1 MPVIRPLIVPLVC
14 LALAGCAPD
23 SGVRDWMDS
32 YVAEV
37 AGALELSSPEL
48 SVVEPVAQIPRRR
61 ERVLHMPDL
70 DMGMLDFL
78 SLYGCELQYVV
89 GERNSIMG
97 RVMQPLNQLRYEARF
112 IRAARDCLPEAD
124 REGVKEELE
133 EAIKSKSKTLS
144 VAVWNA
150 TWGVEEIE
158 KLFTLSQG
166 YYPRDGGEALV
177 AQLAADVGQLN
188 QTVAG
193 LLAGN
198 SAEPLDYVGE
208 VHQRWQAEHRAGQ
221 LLNSARLLATRL
233 DDATALLVE
242 RIETDPMCPE
252 SGAGGPSGALKETY
266 RNSYTGS
273 VKTYLGSV
281 EQTRKALIKPL
292 EKLAAQQFDTMPDV
306 FREWYRGHLASDNTQ
321 SLWQQLDRAIEAHE
335 RRWQQLLGQCGV
347 AAES

>member
-1 MPVIRPLIVPLVC
+1 MPERRTLVAPLFC
-14 LALAGCAPD
+14 LTLAGCAPD
-23 SGVRDWMDS
+23 SGVRGWMDE
-32 YVAEV
+32 YVAEL
-37 AGALELSSPEL
+37 AGALELSPEL
-48 SVVEPVAQIPRRR
+48 SRIDSVAQIPRRR
-61 ERVLHMPDL
+61 ERVLNLPDL

-97 RVMQPLNQLRYEARF
+97 RVMQPLNQLRYETRF
-112 IRAARDCLPEAD
+112 IRAAQDCLPEAE

-133 EAIKSKSKTLS
+133 GAIESKSETLA

-166 YYPRDGGEALV
+166 YYPREGGATLV
-177 AQLAADVGQLN
+177 DELAAGVRQLN

-193 LLAGN
+193 LLTGN
-198 SAEPLDYVGE
+198 FDEPLDYVGE

-221 LLNSARLLATRL
+221 LLNSARLLTTRL

-242 RIETDPMCPE
+242 RIETDPLCPE
-252 SGAGGPSGALKETY
+252 EGARQPAAALRETY
-266 RNSYTGS
+266 EGSYNGGVEAYLAS
-273 VKTYLGSV
+273 VG
-281 EQTRKALIKPL
+281 QARKALIEPL
-292 EKLAAQQFDTMPDV
+292 EKLATQQSDTMPDA
-306 FREWYRGHLASDNTQ
+306 FREWYRRHLTSDTAQ
-321 SLWQQLDRAIEAHE
+321 SLWQQLDGAVEAHD

-347 AAES
+347 SAES

>member
-1 MPVIRPLIVPLVC
+1 MPDMRPLIVLLVC
-14 LALAGCAPD
+14 LSLAGCAPD

-37 AGALELSSPEL
+37 ADALDLSSPEL
-48 SVVEPVAQIPRRR
+48 AGIDPVGQMPRRR
-61 ERVLHMPDL
+61 ERVLDLPEL
-70 DMGMLDFL
+70 DMGMLDFF

-97 RVMQPLNQLRYEARF
+97 RVMQPLNQLRYETRF
-112 IRAARDCLPEAD
+112 IRAAQDCLPEAD

-166 YYPRDGGEALV
+166 YYPRDGSEALV
-177 AQLAADVGQLN
+177 AELAAGVRQLN

-198 SAEPLDYVGE
+198 SDEPLDYVGE

-221 LLNSARLLATRL
+221 LLNSVRLLTTRL
-233 DDATALLVE
+233 DDATALLVA
-242 RIETDPMCPE
+242 RIETDPLCPE
-252 SGAGGPSGALKETY
+252 EGSGRPSEALEEIY
-266 RNSYTGS
+266 RKSYTGG
-273 VKTYLGSV
+273 VEVYLGSI
-281 EQTRKALIKPL
+281 EAARKALIEPL
-292 EKLAAQQFDTMPDV
+292 ERLAARQSDTMPDA
-306 FREWYRGHLASDNTQ
+306 FREWYRRHLKSDNAE
-321 SLWQQLDRAIEAHE
+321 SLWQQLDRAVEAHD

-347 AAES
+347 AEES